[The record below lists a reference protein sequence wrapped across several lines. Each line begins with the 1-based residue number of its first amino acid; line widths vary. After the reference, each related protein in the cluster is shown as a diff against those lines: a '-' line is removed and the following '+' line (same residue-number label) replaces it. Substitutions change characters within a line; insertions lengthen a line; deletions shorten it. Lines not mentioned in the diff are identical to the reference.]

1 MPSDG
6 VQRRLPLRVP
16 YAGRPLL
23 EFLGQRAV
31 AGIEEVV
38 DGAYRRTLRL
48 PHGIGVLEVRPA
60 DDHVAAVV
68 RVTDP
73 GDEPAALER
82 CRWLLDLDHDPAVI
96 DAALGSD
103 PLLAPLVAACPGRRV
118 PGHVDGGELAV
129 RTVLGQQVSVA
140 GARTTTSRLVA
151 QLGERLPSPDG
162 GLTHLFPT
170 PAALA
175 TAPDADLPMPA
186 SRRRA
191 LRSLAAALAAG
202 ALVISPSADRAEL
215 DAQLRALPG
224 IGPWTAA
231 YIRLRA
237 TGDPDV
243 FLPSDLGV
251 RRALERQGQPGDPRS
266 ATHLAERWRPW
277 RSYALVHLWG
287 TLGEPSARLGRA
299 AT

>member
-1 MPSDG
+1 M
-6 VQRRLPLRVP
+6 
-16 YAGRPLL
+16 
-23 EFLGQRAV
+23 
-31 AGIEEVV
+31 
-38 DGAYRRTLRL
+38 
-48 PHGIGVLEVRPA
+48 LEVRPA

-73 GDEPAALER
+73 GDEPAAVER

-231 YIRLRA
+231 YIRFAPPA
-237 TGDPDV
+237 TPTCSCRRTWACAV
-243 FLPSDLGV
+243 PSN
-251 RRALERQGQPGDPRS
+251 EPGQPGDPRS
-266 ATHLAERWRPW
+266 AAHLAERWRPW
-277 RSYALVHLWG
+277 RSYPPVHLWG
-287 TLGEPSARLGRA
+287 TLG
-299 AT
+299 